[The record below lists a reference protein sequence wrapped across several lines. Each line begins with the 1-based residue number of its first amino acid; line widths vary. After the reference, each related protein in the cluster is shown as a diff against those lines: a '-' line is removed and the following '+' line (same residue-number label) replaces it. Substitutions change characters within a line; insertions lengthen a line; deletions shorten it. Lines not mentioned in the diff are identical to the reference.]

1 MKTFGIYILICGFL
15 TNTLM
20 GQQQIRPLLEFES
33 NHISFGIDK
42 SGALFL
48 ASAMGEVATS
58 PGWKQFW
65 KTSKVGNAPLAD
77 AKIDNVNFFNS
88 DTGIVSGFIYNNDKH
103 NIIFRTVNGGARW
116 AKVDFGQDGWVDHA
130 VHNNSGEVWMSVS
143 GSGIAYS
150 SDFGSNWRKLAIP
163 TTKQRYARIFFN
175 QRHQGL
181 IGSLWN
187 ALALTLDNGA
197 TWKELPTPLDQRKYK
212 KTNME
217 SRPEITQVGIWA
229 GYLVVAQE
237 NLVFYSKTDS
247 IDWKWL
253 PGVSDFF
260 IDAESDDLYIEKKN
274 GGYGKMAAGFTE
286 TYQWKLPRIR
296 TVACKNGNLY
306 AVADGMIF
314 KLQPNGGIDTSYLYL
329 DKTTSSKPQPTFFT
343 YGKKYQ
349 WGVQGNELFTST
361 YENEEW
367 KYYGSLPFAPVA
379 SKLSFVKADEELAY
393 HYTTDSLLYYNLH
406 TKQQYKKRLQSLFD
420 DFSIANITSIKLE
433 KGTSGCFH
441 HAVAELVYHLTETG
455 FELEESKSAK
465 DKDININPQPSNIPF
480 GAAEALLKQLPTIF
494 NGRTGFEE
502 LDFTEKDFQECKKQI
517 AIFKTKVEKGTY
529 SGRSPRDEDEKAFE
543 MQENNIDFERLFS
556 LVDSVRYINKEQL
569 HETLLANNMMS
580 TTSFWINISFIN
592 KAGRQLA
599 FRHTYYHPNAF
610 YIPSTIYLDG
620 LQSISTNT
628 AIYKFIKAAA
638 PGLGNKASRLPILYK
653 LIRKLY

>member
-1 MKTFGIYILICGFL
+1 MKTFSIYILMCVFF
-15 TNTLM
+15 TKTAM
-20 GQQQIRPLLEFES
+20 GQQKQWPLLELES
-33 NHISFGIDK
+33 NHISLGIDK
-42 SGALFL
+42 SGALFI

-58 PGWKQFW
+58 PGWRQFW
-65 KTSKVGNAPLAD
+65 KKSNGKDAQLAD
-77 AKIDNVNFFNS
+77 ATIENVNFFNS
-88 DTGIVSGFIYNNDKH
+88 DTGIVSGFIHNNDKY
-103 NIIFRTVNGGARW
+103 NIIFRTFNGGARW
-116 AKVDFGQDGWVDHA
+116 TKVDFGQDGWVDHA
-130 VHNNSGEVWMSVS
+130 VHNSRGEVWMSVA

-150 SDFGSNWRKLAIP
+150 SNFGKDWRKLAIP

-175 QRHQGL
+175 EHHQGL

-187 ALALTLDNGA
+187 ALALTMDNGT

-212 KTNME
+212 KTNVG
-217 SRPEITQVGIWA
+217 SRPEITQVGIWG

-253 PGVSDFF
+253 PGASDFF
-260 IDAESDDLYIEKKN
+260 IDTETDALYIEKKN
-274 GGYGKMAAGFTE
+274 GVYSKMATDFTE
-286 TYQWKLPRIR
+286 TYQWKLPSIR
-296 TVACKNGNLY
+296 TVAFKNGNLY

-329 DKTTSSKPQPTFFT
+329 DKTTRSKPQPTLFT

-349 WGVQGNELFTST
+349 WGVQGNDLFTYT

-367 KYYGSLPFAPVA
+367 KYYGSLPFTPIA
-379 SKLSFVKADEELAY
+379 SKLTFVKADEELAY
-393 HYTTDSLLYYNLH
+393 HYTTDSLLYYNLL
-406 TKQQYKKRLQSLFD
+406 TKQQYKKSLQSLFD
-420 DFSIANITSIKLE
+420 DFSIANITSIKLQ

-441 HAVAELVYHLTETG
+441 HAVSAMVYNLTETG
-455 FELEESKSAK
+455 FELEESKISK

-480 GAAEALLKQLPTIF
+480 SAAEILLQQLPTIF

-502 LDFTEKDFQECKKQI
+502 LGFTEKDFQECKKQI
-517 AIFKTKVEKGTY
+517 ALFKAKVEKGEY
-529 SGRSPRDEDEKAFE
+529 SSRSTWDEDEKAFG

-556 LVDSVRYINKEQL
+556 LVDSVRYISKEQL

-592 KAGRQLA
+592 KAGKELV
-599 FRHTYYHPNAF
+599 FWHGYYRPNAF

-620 LQSISTNT
+620 LVCISTNM
-628 AIYKFIKAAA
+628 AIYKFIKTAA
-638 PGLGNKASRLPILYK
+638 PGLGNNASRLPILYK
-653 LIRKLY
+653 LIRELY